1 MRAPGWIAA
10 FLCVAGGAVADTGA
24 GSGAKPADPGI
35 VDIAAYKAELVVLSD
50 DDGTFYVVRPRTT
63 VKSDRGPVFVGD
75 GKVFYEQYLTGAGM
89 DATAGTWNY
98 GVWAP
103 RVPGFDDASIYLD
116 KDKKY
121 WLSCGSE
128 RTVELRAVG
137 KKETDRVLANGEF
150 RPRLW
155 NRTPHLL
162 ARDDDGIYYYVD
174 RDLDERDHTRSSI
187 HEKRYQRGHRVFA
200 GKKGQMKELPMTNV
214 VADSAG
220 EIYQTKR
227 GDLRIVTSTD
237 KTASWVRGKKK
248 TPLTLLEPRDNR
260 YLVFRELGVYSFL
273 GTACEDL

>member
-1 MRAPGWIAA
+1 MRAPGTIAA
-10 FLCVAGGAVADTGA
+10 VLCIAGGAVADTGA
-24 GSGAKPADPGI
+24 GSGAKPADPAAI
-35 VDIAAYKAELVVLSD
+35 DISAYKAELVVLSD
-50 DDGTFYVVRPRTT
+50 DDGTMYVIRPRSATHT
-63 VKSDRGPVFVGD
+63 GRGPVFVGD
-75 GKVFYEQYLTGAGM
+75 GKVFYDQLTTGGGA
-89 DATAGTWNY
+89 DLQAGTWTQS
-98 GVWAP
+98 VWAP
-103 RVPGFDDASIYLD
+103 RVPGFDDASVYLD

-121 WLSCGSE
+121 WLRCGSE
-128 RTVELRAVG
+128 KTVELRPVG
-137 KKETDRVLANGEF
+137 KKETDRVVANAAF

-162 ARDDDGIYYYVD
+162 ARDDDGVYYYVD
-174 RDLDERDHTRSSI
+174 RDLDERDQGQSI

-237 KTASWVRGKKK
+237 KTATWVRGKKK

-260 YLVFRELGVYSFL
+260 YLVYRELGVYGFL